1 MLPAPKIPEWGCCR
15 GVAVSAGRSPAN
27 KAAGGRGGSP
37 AKNTTARAKA
47 SKKQQAPAA
56 VRAAEDDI
64 TVRAPDTLSNGLGMT
79 KADAMADEV
88 LREEFAV
95 KALML
100 LREAGGGLESTK
112 FLRRWKCTFPS
123 DDIKRYMRGRRL
135 SVRPLHSMQGVLLT
149 TTDGVCRCVLG
160 ETSEPNEF

>member
-1 MLPAPKIPEWGCCR
+1 MLPAPTIPEGGCWR
-15 GVAVSAGRSPAN
+15 GVVAVSAGRSPAN
-27 KAAGGRGGSP
+27 KAAGARGGSP

-47 SKKQQAPAA
+47 SKKQQAPAT
-56 VRAAEDDI
+56 VRSAEDDA
-64 TVRAPDTLSNGLGMT
+64 TVQAPDVLSKGLGTT
-79 KADAMADEV
+79 KSDAMTDEA

-135 SVRPLHSMQGVLLT
+135 SVRQLGVLLT
-149 TTDGVCRCVLG
+149 TTDGVCHCVLG
-160 ETSEPNEF
+160 EKSEPNEV